1 MKHTLILIFAVIAAI
16 GFAQDP
22 GQPPK
27 LTPEQEQKLLQI
39 KLKEDEKKRKAID
52 ASLTEGVPVQ
62 IGTIGGFRGARSN
75 TIVGYG
81 LVVGLEGTGDS
92 KSIPVTSQA
101 MANALTRWGAMVDA
115 NSFKSK
121 NIAIV
126 SVTAELPPFAAPGR
140 RIDVTVQSLGD
151 CKSLQGGTL
160 LPTPLGVMGDTS
172 VAYAMASGSISIGG
186 FNISA
191 GGNSVRKNH
200 STVGRVP
207 NGGDVQKGV
216 PTQVVFDGNR
226 IFLDLDEPD
235 FTTAQRTAT
244 KIQESFPDF
253 VATAEDAVS
262 IAIQIPEGMSPV
274 LAISQIEGLSVYAP
288 TPATVVI
295 NERTGTIVIGGN
307 VKLSAAV
314 IAHGS
319 LRVRIDTDVL
329 ISQPGPFSRGETKV
343 EKIPVVNAEE
353 SATQIAVVAPNA
365 TLEDLAKLLQG
376 LNISARDI
384 IAIFQALA
392 EQGALKARIKIQ

>member
-1 MKHTLILIFAVIAAI
+1 MKHTLILIFAVMAAI

-343 EKIPVVNAEE
+343 ERIPVVNAEE